1 MIQEIKY
8 NEINQNKD
16 FVNLHQTNRKRRFN
30 EINTINVAPN
40 DTININRP
48 RRIIMTNPTSLVTD
62 DEAQQFIGELQSR
75 PKEDFKEFV
84 KKYISGLISILF
96 IYTVFRRQTQK

>member
-8 NEINQNKD
+8 NEINQNKE

-30 EINTINVAPN
+30 EINTINVSQN
-40 DTININRP
+40 DNININRP
-48 RRIIMTNPTSLVTD
+48 RRIIMTTPPSLVTD
-62 DEAQQFIGELQSR
+62 DEAQKFIGELQTR

-84 KKYISGLISILF
+84 SDFQNDKLIKK
-96 IYTVFRRQTQK
+96 